1 MIKVP
6 SMDML
11 YQQQQPF
18 QPDLRQLINRLNE
31 KVDGLNEKVF
41 DFSF

>member
-1 MIKVP
+1 
-6 SMDML
+6 MDML
-11 YQQQQPF
+11 YQQQQQQQPF

>member
-1 MIKVP
+1 
-6 SMDML
+6 MDML
-11 YQQQQPF
+11 YQQQQQPF